1 MEFEAVIGLEIH
13 AELRTASKIFCG
25 CATAFGAPPNTQ
37 VCEVCLGMPGSLP
50 VLNQKALEFALKM
63 ALATNCR
70 VNPESVFARKNYFY
84 PDLPKGYQIS
94 QYELPLAEH
103 GFLEVKVEAQA
114 RRIGITRIHLEED
127 AGKLIHSESRP
138 VSFVDYNRTGVPLIE
153 IVSEPDL
160 RTPEEAVE
168 YFKGLRNILLYL
180 EICDGNME
188 EGSLRCDA
196 NISLRPVG
204 QTALGTKAELK
215 NMNSFRF
222 VRAALEYEIKRQRA
236 LLAAGREIVQETRLW
251 DTAANQTVSM
261 RGKEEA
267 HDYRYFP
274 DPDLVPV
281 KIDPD
286 WLASL
291 RKSLV
296 ELPAARLNRF
306 QTEYGLPEYD
316 AEVLT
321 SDKDLA
327 DYFEKTVQE
336 FPRWQQIR
344 PSGIHSEEAF
354 GSPNIKNIGKKISNW
369 IMTESLRDW
378 VRDFS
383 GITYRQ
389 VSSTALAQLLALVEN
404 GTISGKIAKTVFE
417 DMKTTRRMPEAIIKE
432 KGLTQI
438 SDTGALEAAAQEI
451 INTHPQEVAN
461 YKAGKTKV
469 MGFFVGQLMK
479 KTRGQANPQLA
490 NLIFRKLLG

>member
-1 MEFEAVIGLEIH
+1 LEVH
-13 AELRTASKIFCG
+13 AHLLTASKIFCG
-25 CATAFGAPPNTQ
+25 CATAFGAPPNTH

-50 VLNQKALEFALKM
+50 VLNRKAVEFALKM

-103 GFLEVKVEAQA
+103 GFLELKVEGAA
-114 RRIGITRIHLEED
+114 RRIGITRIHMEED

-138 VSFVDYNRTGVPLIE
+138 VSFVDFNRTGVPLIE
-153 IVSEPDL
+153 IVSEPDM
-160 RTPEEAVE
+160 RTPDEAVE
-168 YFKGLRNILLYL
+168 YLKGLRNILLYL

-204 QTALGTKAELK
+204 QAEFGTRAELK

-222 VRAALEYEIKRQRA
+222 VKAALEYEIKRQRA
-236 LLAAGREIVQETRLW
+236 LLVAGREIVQETRLW

-281 KIDPD
+281 KVSEEWIE
-286 WLASL
+286 SL
-291 RKSLV
+291 RKELP
-296 ELPAARLNRF
+296 ELPAAVCIRF
-306 QTEYGLPEYD
+306 QTEFGLPEYD
-316 AEVLT
+316 AGVLT
-321 SDKDLA
+321 SDKALA
-327 DYFEKTVQE
+327 HHFLGTAALYPDIPAKQV
-336 FPRWQQIR
+336 
-344 PSGIHSEEAF
+344 
-354 GSPNIKNIGKKISNW
+354 SNW
-369 IMTESLRDW
+369 IMDNPTFMSTIPPAISGTLLR
-378 VRDFS
+378 
-383 GITYRQ
+383 
-389 VSSTALAQLLALVEN
+389 LVEK
-404 GTISGKIAKTVFE
+404 GTISRNQAKEVLKEVIATGK
-417 DMKTTRRMPEAIIKE
+417 DPETIIKE

-438 SDTGALEAAAQEI
+438 SDTGALEAAALEI
-451 INTHPQEVAN
+451 INAN
-461 YKAGKTKV
+461 PKEAADYRGGKTKV

-479 KTRGQANPQLA
+479 KTKGQANPQLA
-490 NLIFRKLLG
+490 NEIFQKLLAG